1 MIYTDKLE
9 AEKNEFEDLLNQTL
23 GLIKNSASSNSGYY
37 MRRSAT
43 EFEVDVKEAMDE
55 SSKGTKFEGAI
66 ILHSG
71 HAFPDI
77 VANRFYGVEVKTNK
91 KSDWKSIGNSVLES
105 TRVADVDR
113 IYLFFA
119 RLTDPIAFK
128 CRLYQECLYNIAVT
142 HSPRYL
148 IDMDLDVGDTI
159 FDKMG
164 IDYDDLR
171 LEANPLMPVVNYFRS
186 ICSPG
191 EETWW
196 MGELDATEAVV
207 SPTVKLFS
215 SLPIG
220 AKNFLRN
227 EAMARFPSIF
237 GRSNSKYLA
246 LATWLAARHGVVHP
260 SLRDSFS
267 ASGRVQLNISGT
279 QYARLPKVFE
289 HLHRNITLILDI
301 VRSMDKSEAKHHW
314 GLQYE
319 PNAKERI
326 REWCNLVLVNS
337 KELLQ
342 GEDRFIAHL
351 LSLAVKDDEESA
363 LLLKTKLFYNI

>member
-23 GLIKNSASSNSGYY
+23 GLIKKSASSNSGYY
-37 MRRSAT
+37 KQRSAT

-77 VANRFYGVEVKTNK
+77 VANHFYGVEVKTNK
-91 KSDWKSIGNSVLES
+91 KTDWKSIGNSVLES

-119 RLTDPIAFK
+119 RLADPIAFK

-164 IDYDDLR
+164 INYDDLR
-171 LEANPLMPVVNYFRS
+171 MKANPLMPVVNYFRS

-196 MGELDATEAVV
+196 MGELDASEAVV
-207 SPTVKLFS
+207 HPTVKLFS
-215 SLPIG
+215 SLHID
-220 AKNFLRN
+220 AKNVLRN
-227 EAMARFPSIF
+227 EAMALFPCIF
-237 GRSNSKYLA
+237 GCSNSKYQA

-267 ASGRVQLNISGT
+267 ASGRVDLKISST
-279 QYARLPKVFE
+279 VYPRLPKVFE
-289 HLHRNITLILDI
+289 HLHRNIKLILDI
-301 VRSMDKSEAKHHW
+301 VRSMDNGEAKHYW
-314 GLQYE
+314 GLKYE

-326 REWCNLVLVNS
+326 REWCDLVLINS

-342 GEDRFIAHL
+342 GEYRFIVHL

-363 LLLKTKLFYNI
+363 YLRTKRQQYEI